1 MKPYLL
7 IFLGGGLGSVVRFA
21 LSRWVYQ
28 FFPPPFPNGTL
39 IVNFTACFILG
50 LLVGLATT
58 KEYITPDVKILMA
71 VGFCGGFSTFS
82 TFSLETLE
90 LVQAGRWLWATG
102 NVLLSVIG
110 CFITTIAGVAISKL
124 F

>member
-7 IFLGGGLGSVVRFA
+7 IFIGGGVGSIIRFA

-28 FFPPPFPNGTL
+28 FLPPPFPNGTL
-39 IVNFTACFILG
+39 VVNFTACFVLG

-58 KEYITPDVKILMA
+58 KGYITPDIKLLVA

-90 LVQAGRWLWATG
+90 LMQMGQWLWAAG
-102 NVLLSVIG
+102 NVVFSVAG
-110 CFITTIAGVAISKL
+110 CFVTTLAGLAFSKL